1 MDKER
6 LYQALRNAHAA
17 GDTQAATRLAQYI
30 REVHAGEAAKAEMA
44 AATPAQ
50 APQKSFMENV
60 GGVVDNVV
68 AGGLRGAG
76 SIGST
81 IMTPLDKIAQNP
93 NIMFGY
99 WDGVVF
105 SDHDVFVRLD
115 KTYLYLLISED

>member
-6 LYQALRNAHAA
+6 LYQALRNADAA

-30 REVHAGEAAKAEMA
+30 REVDAGEAAKAEMA
-44 AATPAQ
+44 ATPAP

-76 SIGST
+76 SIGA
-81 IMTPLDKIAQNP
+81 P
-93 NIMFGY
+93 F
-99 WDGVVF
+99 
-105 SDHDVFVRLD
+105 
-115 KTYLYLLISED
+115 